1 MVVAGACASGNARH
15 SRKGPRLVA
24 VRRQRLWAR
33 RRITLT
39 RDRAPPA
46 APTRAATVD
55 GPGIV
60 SVALVFGPLHPGP
73 YSVARARPST
83 RSRDKSTNHLC
94 PQRVQ
99 RLFIVL
105 GETGARQAR
114 CRPSPREAAG
124 RPPPRLCESRCL
136 PPSRSLRPPR
146 GLLDP
151 RPRSSTAQPAGS
163 AERGC
168 ASAAGA
174 NATPVRAPWLHHS
187 LGPREQMRG
196 CKRGGSSSASSSRSK
211 RRESAGTL
219 RRREASPCDRL
230 SSTWVGVDSSTWVGI
245 WQAHNAWGCSAARVH
260 RTCAHVQRH
269 AVHVSPRRR
278 AHR

>member
-73 YSVARARPST
+73 YSVARARPSP
-83 RSRDKSTNHLC
+83 RSRDRQQITALPSAGATTFHSFGRDWRSAGAVSPLA
-94 PQRVQ
+94 PRAERQ
-99 RLFIVL
+99 
-105 GETGARQAR
+105 TGARQAR

-245 WQAHNAWGCSAARVH
+245 WQAHNAWGC
-260 RTCAHVQRH
+260 
-269 AVHVSPRRR
+269 
-278 AHR
+278 